1 MKKVVTAFSLLLLI
15 SGFNFSVEAGIF
27 SKVTSFVKEK
37 KNRTVDL
44 IKGRKNDDDSKSIEK
59 IANSLKGISAAFA
72 SSGNKQFSYV
82 LSNFTKSEN
91 DLSFLIAYSFF
102 AKNSELLFHLL
113 EAILSKL
120 RTEYASLLGA
130 QNRSENNNS
139 ERKQE
144 KIDNDL
150 ELRKSNVN
158 RCLEVLG
165 SNGIS
170 ALCSN
175 LECSEIV
182 LLKIIQTYPTASQA
196 NIKNLSSQV
205 ANINNKYIL
214 ALENISSDLQA
225 NIEAIQGTAETQ
237 VHINSKMKTL
247 INNISMVHN
256 TLKLI
261 NRYLSGRI
269 IDNNEIEQCLSF
281 AKHYNRNKEIET
293 NQPQNNQNYQNN
305 RPPQNLNGG
314 SNNQNNEEEEGEEDD
329 DEEEEEEEYSNQNN
343 NSRNNL
349 NNQQNNRPQLKP
361 YSEEDDEEGEEDT
374 EDEEEEDEGDSG
386 DEGDDESEEE

>member
-15 SGFNFSVEAGIF
+15 SSFNFSVEAGIF
-27 SKVTSFVKEK
+27 SKVKSFVKEK
-37 KNRTVDL
+37 KNRTVDF

-82 LSNFTKSEN
+82 QSNFTKSED

-150 ELRKSNVN
+150 ELRKGNVN

-182 LLKIIQTYPTASQA
+182 LLKIIQTYPTASKA

-205 ANINNKYIL
+205 TNINNKYIL
-214 ALENISSDLQA
+214 ALEHISSDLQA

-281 AKHYNRNKEIET
+281 AKHYNRNKEIEA
-293 NQPQNNQNYQNN
+293 NQPQNNQNHQNN
-305 RPPQNLNGG
+305 RNPQNLNRG
-314 SNNQNNEEEEGEEDD
+314 SNNQNSEEEEEEEGEEDEE
-329 DEEEEEEEYSNQNN
+329 DESSNQNN

-361 YSEEDDEEGEEDT
+361 YSEEDDEEGEEDAGE
-374 EDEEEEDEGDSG
+374 EDEEDEENSG